1 MEIGSNFSEKAKRDY
16 RLVELAKSGDQK
28 AYAEL
33 LGYYRDSLYF
43 MLLKMVKNKDD
54 AEDLT
59 IESFG
64 KAFNNIESYSSNYA
78 FSTWLFKI
86 ATNNG
91 IDFLRSR
98 KSQRNIISIDRT
110 DSDSDGSL
118 GNKFSLVENEP
129 NPEEKMIAG
138 QKEKLLRTILKKLH
152 PDYRRILTLR
162 YFDEFSYLEIADEL
176 NIPIGTVKA
185 RLFRSRELF
194 ISILKKHQIDS
205 GNG

>member
-59 IESFG
+59 IEAFG

>member
-1 MEIGSNFSEKAKRDY
+1 
-16 RLVELAKSGDQK
+16 
-28 AYAEL
+28 
-33 LGYYRDSLYF
+33 

-59 IESFG
+59 IEAFG